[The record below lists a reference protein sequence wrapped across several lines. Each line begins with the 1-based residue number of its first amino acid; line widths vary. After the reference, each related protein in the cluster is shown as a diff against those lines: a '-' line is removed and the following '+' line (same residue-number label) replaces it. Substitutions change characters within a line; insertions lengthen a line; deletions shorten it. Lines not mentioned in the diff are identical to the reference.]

1 MERAIPS
8 KETINIEFKSDKK
21 KYPDAELFEAV
32 VAFANTDG
40 GVIYLGVENNGE
52 VTGVHPS
59 HSNPETLG
67 AYIANNTV
75 PPVSVRAE
83 IIEDIYPV
91 LKITVP
97 KSSSGI
103 TSAASG
109 KMLRRQ
115 LQANGEPEDR
125 PMYSPEIIS
134 RLGEL
139 RAVDYSATVIYEA
152 TLDDIDKI

>member
-1 MERAIPS
+1 MERTIPD
-8 KETINIEFKSDKK
+8 KETINIEFKSDKTR
-21 KYPDAELFEAV
+21 YPDAELFEAV
-32 VAFANTDG
+32 VAFSNTDG
-40 GVIYLGVENNGE
+40 GVIYLGVENDGE

-83 IIEDIYPV
+83 IIEDTFPV

-103 TSAASG
+103 TSTASG
-109 KMLRRQ
+109 KILRRR
-115 LQANGEPEDR
+115 LKADGEPEIR
-125 PMYSPEIIS
+125 QCIH
-134 RLGEL
+134 R
-139 RAVDYSATVIYEA
+139 
-152 TLDDIDKI
+152 K

>member
-1 MERAIPS
+1 MIQLERAIPS

-83 IIEDIYPV
+83 IIEDI
-91 LKITVP
+91 
-97 KSSSGI
+97 SGI
-103 TSAASG
+103 ENYRSKVQLWNHFNCIGKNTTQTAAS
-109 KMLRRQ
+109 KR
-115 LQANGEPEDR
+115 
-125 PMYSPEIIS
+125 
-134 RLGEL
+134 
-139 RAVDYSATVIYEA
+139 
-152 TLDDIDKI
+152 